1 MSRLSLPIALVLLA
15 GSAAPA
21 LAQMADAPPLSLDLK
36 KVPIGSWSEYSMT
49 LGGAGGVTLKSRWG
63 LVARDAKSNTLEMT
77 ATGAPLAQ
85 MGGKSIVKMVLVP
98 NPLKADRPVKQMV
111 VQLGD
116 RDPMEMPLDMP
127 GMPPQRFQKPDPK
140 KLVGK
145 ESLKVPGGTFKTS
158 HYHDVN
164 DAMTIDIWTSDD
176 APPLGLVKLTTTP
189 KPGAQGPNGQPVPP
203 VTLELT
209 AKGKDAKATI
219 TKPAKPFD
227 PAAFGPQSGPPPSA
241 PAPAPAPA
249 PKK

>member
-1 MSRLSLPIALVLLA
+1 MSRLTFPLALVLLA
-15 GSAAPA
+15 GPA
-21 LAQMADAPPLSLDLK
+21 LPAVAQMAEPPPLSLDLK
-36 KVPIGSWSEYSMT
+36 KVPVGSWSEYSMSI
-49 LGGAGGVTLKSRWG
+49 GGAGGVTVKSRWA

-77 ATGAPLAQ
+77 AEGPPLES

-98 NPLKADRPVKQMV
+98 DPLKSDRPVKQMV
-111 VQLGD
+111 LKMGD
-116 RDPMEMPLDMP
+116 RDPMEMPLEMP

-145 ESLKVPGGTFKTS
+145 ESLKVPAGTFKTS

-164 DAMTIDIWTSDD
+164 EAMTIDFWTSDE
-176 APPLGLVKLTTTP
+176 AKPMGLVKLTTIP
-189 KPGAQGPNGQPVPP
+189 KPGVQGPQGQPIPP

-209 AKGKDAKATI
+209 GKGKDAKALI

-227 PAAFGPQSGPPPSA
+227 PSAFGGPPPG
-241 PAPAPAPA
+241 APA